1 MTHLKIVESNIPLF
15 AVDRIMYRKIMDN
28 SYIDMLQ
35 TDLNS
40 TVEIAVE
47 NKMQVNPGKS
57 NAVSFTKT
65 RMKND

>member
-1 MTHLKIVESNIPLF
+1 
-15 AVDRIMYRKIMDN
+15 MDN

-35 TDLNS
+35 TDINS